1 MHATAN
7 FLPVFTIYIFSSQT
21 FFPSESF
28 HQREVQQNDARR
40 ERNFRIRRHLSV
52 DDTEQSSQ
60 NTETNQVMW
69 FVRFLECNQAVV
81 KLLIQK
87 LVHPCNHVSFVV
99 CSRTYHRK
107 SYCLLAGPCSG
118 LQMVEF
124 STLITTLEKPHG

>member
-21 FFPSESF
+21 FFSSESF

-60 NTETNQVMW
+60 NTETNQVTW

-81 KLLIQK
+81 KKAHSETGSSL
-87 LVHPCNHVSFVV
+87 
-99 CSRTYHRK
+99 
-107 SYCLLAGPCSG
+107 
-118 LQMVEF
+118 
-124 STLITTLEKPHG
+124 